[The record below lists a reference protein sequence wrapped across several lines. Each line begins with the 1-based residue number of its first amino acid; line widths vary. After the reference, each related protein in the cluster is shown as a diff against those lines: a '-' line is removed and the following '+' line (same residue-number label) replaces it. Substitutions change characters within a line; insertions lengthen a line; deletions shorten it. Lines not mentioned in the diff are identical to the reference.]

1 MKDSVIAIDG
11 PAASGKSS
19 AAGLVAEKLK
29 IPYINTGNMYRAITF
44 TAMQKGFQPGIINQ
58 DTLIEE
64 ILQNTT
70 LEYVEDSEGK
80 LKLELNGKQV
90 EAEIRTPE
98 VAKHVSLIAAIPE
111 VRAWLIENQRKFA
124 DKGMIVMEGRDIGT
138 VVFPNARFKF
148 FLTAFPEV
156 RAERRLNQDG
166 ETTEEATV
174 QSVAAEIAQRDK
186 MDMTRKVAP
195 LREAEDAV
203 HIDSSNMTLTEV
215 VDFIIDKI
223 KKEIRNA

>member
-111 VRAWLIENQRKFA
+111 VRAWLIKNQRKFA

-148 FLTAFPEV
+148 FLTASPEV

-186 MDMTRKVAP
+186 W
-195 LREAEDAV
+195 
-203 HIDSSNMTLTEV
+203 I
-215 VDFIIDKI
+215 
-223 KKEIRNA
+223 